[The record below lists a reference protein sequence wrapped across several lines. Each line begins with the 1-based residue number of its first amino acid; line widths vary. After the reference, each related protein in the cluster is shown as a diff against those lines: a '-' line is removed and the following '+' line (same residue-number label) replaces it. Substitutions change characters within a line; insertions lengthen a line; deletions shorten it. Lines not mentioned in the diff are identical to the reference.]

1 MLVVCSL
8 RKSKAHIFW
17 LVESME
23 EGCGIPDITLIPS
36 EVPWGY
42 PLCEQKGTCSHIPS
56 HAYFAGFNGIKAYC
70 FSAVQVKKGILGVS
84 QKRKKDYG
92 SVVLVALVVGIK
104 MNGMLPFA
112 DQ

>member
-1 MLVVCSL
+1 MSCLDKSLERKKPMLVVCSL

-42 PLCEQKGTCSHIPS
+42 PLREQKGSRKARALIYPLTPTLRVLTVLRHI
-56 HAYFAGFNGIKAYC
+56 
-70 FSAVQVKKGILGVS
+70 
-84 QKRKKDYG
+84 
-92 SVVLVALVVGIK
+92 VLAR
-104 MNGMLPFA
+104 FR
-112 DQ
+112 